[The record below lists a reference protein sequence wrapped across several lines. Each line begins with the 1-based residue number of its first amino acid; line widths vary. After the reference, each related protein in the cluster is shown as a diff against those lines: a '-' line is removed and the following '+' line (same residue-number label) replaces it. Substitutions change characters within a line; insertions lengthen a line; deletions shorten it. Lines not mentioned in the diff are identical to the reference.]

1 MPTTSAWTGFQ
12 PSKNTTAMYINQAH
26 QMKRLNGHKEAAAM
40 KYYGDG
46 AGRDSYIV
54 VDSGGLVPKYVNKG
68 VMGAF

>member
-1 MPTTSAWTGFQ
+1 
-12 PSKNTTAMYINQAH
+12 MYINLAH